1 MYVILKMLTSLF
13 ITRDKYLNKL
23 FFLSKVHYSMKFHKI
38 FLRCNRNLIRPVDLC
53 ILFIIDN
60 GYIVYTTS
68 LTYFDM
74 VVYIPSR
81 KFRFF
86 HIRFFTFFKGTSAG
100 PNCFSDIMN
109 MPACNN
115 TYTVY

>member
-74 VVYIPSR
+74 VVYIPTGN
-81 KFRFF
+81 FDFF
-86 HIRFFTFFKGTSAG
+86 ILD
-100 PNCFSDIMN
+100 FSLFLKEQVLAQTAFLIL
-109 MPACNN
+109 
-115 TYTVY
+115 